1 MSEYYVGITI
11 GPIIET
17 LCMASRPASLWRA
30 SSMFSWLAEDICNKA
45 IDIGGTIISP
55 FYPNAS
61 KKTANEYSVTTTG
74 VGKYHDYIHFGF
86 IS

>member
-17 LCMASRPASLWRA
+17 LCMASRPASLWCA

-45 IDIGGTIISP
+45 IDIGGT
-55 FYPNAS
+55 
-61 KKTANEYSVTTTG
+61 
-74 VGKYHDYIHFGF
+74 
-86 IS
+86 